1 MRLVLIKGPIGVV
14 VLVVP
19 HDEGDCWN
27 LELGAVLC
35 LGICGDGVAVW
46 LVKAVFPITSWR
58 LELYNVTSLLHVFTS
73 PLRWL
78 LCSQ

>member
-27 LELGAVLC
+27 LELRAVP
-35 LGICGDGVAVW
+35 GDLRGWSRGVAGEGGVSDY
-46 LVKAVFPITSWR
+46 VMEAGIV
-58 LELYNVTSLLHVFTS
+58 
-73 PLRWL
+73 
-78 LCSQ
+78 